1 MIHLQRLLRLLRRA
15 PRGQVIVL
23 SLLLLAGSLTEGVG
37 FILLVPLLSSLTG
50 GEAENAIVR
59 HLLEL
64 LAAIGVPPTPVGF
77 LAVFVV
83 LIGVRSALQFA
94 KDRAGLLL
102 QHQVVDNLREVCIT
116 RLLRAEW
123 RWITEQTRTDHMTLV
138 LGEVNRVGT
147 GLNAGL
153 TLLTT
158 LATALA
164 YFAAA
169 FIFSPAMAGLVLLA
183 AAIGYA
189 AMRRIRA
196 SALRLGSQQ
205 VDANRDLMA
214 NVQQS
219 FGGLKLTKILG
230 SEAWHIDLLVRT
242 VARVRRNQL
251 RFGIETSLMRSLQQV
266 IGAALLALYVLVG
279 LTWLQLPLAELLA
292 LTFLFAR
299 LTPLLLSA
307 QQFLH
312 RWLNAEP
319 ALGAIDR
326 FIVESSDH
334 AEAIAVDTFGG
345 WPVVNGIGLR
355 DVSLTYARRDRPAL
369 HAINL
374 SLPARTT
381 TAITGPSGAGK
392 STLADILMGLI
403 APDAG
408 SMTIDGVP
416 LDGCNRVNW
425 RRNVAYVPQDTFLFN
440 DTIRANLLFGNPMAT
455 ESELLAALAQAAA
468 EFVLELQDGLETM
481 VGDNGVRFSGGER
494 QRLAL
499 ARALLRQPSLL
510 ILDEATSALDSGNEA
525 AIGKA
530 LRELHGRMTIV
541 IVGHRTGTL
550 RHADQIVEMRGGR
563 IPTAI
568 VPASDAL
575 MLPATNGD
583 HPA

>member
-1 MIHLQRLLRLLRRA
+1 MIHLQRLLQLLHRA

-23 SLLLLAGSLTEGVG
+23 ALLLLAGSLTEGIG

-59 HLLEL
+59 QLLEL
-64 LAAIGVPPTPVGF
+64 LAALNIPPTPVGF
-77 LAVFVV
+77 LAVFVA
-83 LIGVRSALQFA
+83 LIAVRSALQFA
-94 KDRAGLLL
+94 RDRSGLLL
-102 QHQVVDNLREVCIT
+102 QHQVVDHLREVCIS
-116 RLLRAEW
+116 RLLRADW

-138 LGEVNRVGT
+138 LGEVNRVGN

-169 FIFSPAMAGLVLLA
+169 FIFSPVMAGLVLLA
-183 AAIGYA
+183 AAIGYV
-189 AMRRIRA
+189 AMRRIREN
-196 SALRLGSQQ
+196 ALRLGSQQ

-230 SEAWHIDLLVRT
+230 SEARHIDLLVRT

-251 RFGIETSLMRSLQQV
+251 RFGIETSLMRNLQQV
-266 IGAALLALYVLVG
+266 IGAALLALYVLAG

-299 LTPLLLSA
+299 LMPLLLSA

-319 ALGAIDR
+319 ALEAIDC
-326 FIVESSDH
+326 FIAESSDH
-334 AEAIAVDTFGG
+334 AEAVADDTFHE
-345 WPVVNGIGLR
+345 WPVVNGIDLK
-355 DVSLTYARRDRPAL
+355 DVSLTYAQRDRPAL
-369 HAINL
+369 HGIIL
-374 SLPARTT
+374 RLPARTT

-403 APDAG
+403 APDDG
-408 SMTIDGVP
+408 TMMIDGVA
-416 LDGCNRVNW
+416 LDGTSRVNW
-425 RRNVAYVPQDTFLFN
+425 RRNVAYVPQDTFLFH
-440 DTIRANLLFGNPMAT
+440 DTIRANLLFGNPAAT
-455 ESELLAALAQAAA
+455 ESELVAALGQAAA
-468 EFVLELQDGLETM
+468 GFVMELQDGLDTV
-481 VGDNGVRFSGGER
+481 VGDNGVRLSGGER
-494 QRLAL
+494 QRIAL

-510 ILDEATSALDSGNEA
+510 ILDEATSALDVGNEA
-525 AIGKA
+525 AIGDA
-530 LRELHGRMTIV
+530 LETLHGQMTILL
-541 IVGHRTGTL
+541 IGHRTETL
-550 RHADQIVEMRGGR
+550 RNADQVIELREGR
-563 IPTAI
+563 LT
-568 VPASDAL
+568 SL
-575 MLPATNGD
+575 
-583 HPA
+583 

>member
-1 MIHLQRLLRLLRRA
+1 MIHLQRLLRLLQRA

-23 SLLLLAGSLTEGVG
+23 ALLLLAGSLTEGIG

-59 HLLEL
+59 HLLDL
-64 LAAIGVPPTPVGF
+64 LAAFGIPPTPVGF
-77 LAVFVV
+77 LSVFVA
-83 LIGVRSALQFA
+83 LIAARSALQFA
-94 KDRAGLLL
+94 KDRAGLML
-102 QHQVVDNLREVCIT
+102 QHQVVDHLREVCIS
-116 RLLRAEW
+116 RLLRADW

-138 LGEVNRVGT
+138 LGEVNRVGN
-147 GLNAGL
+147 GLSAGL

-158 LATALA
+158 LATAVA

-169 FIFSPAMAGLVLLA
+169 LVFSPAMAGLVLFA
-183 AAIGYA
+183 AAIGYV

-230 SEAWHIDLLVRT
+230 SESRHIDLLVRT

-251 RFGIETSLMRSLQQV
+251 RFGIETSLMRNLQQV

-279 LTWLQLPLAELLA
+279 LTWLELPLAELLA

-299 LTPLLLSA
+299 LMPLLLSA

-319 ALGAIDR
+319 ALEAIDR
-326 FIVESSDH
+326 FVAESGEH
-334 AEAIAVDTFGG
+334 AEAVADDAHGE
-345 WPVVNGIGLR
+345 WPVVNAIDLK

-369 HAINL
+369 HEINL
-374 SLPARTT
+374 RLAARTT

-403 APDAG
+403 VPDEG
-408 SMTIDGVP
+408 TMTIDDVP
-416 LDGCNRVNW
+416 LDGTSRVNW
-425 RRNVAYVPQDTFLFN
+425 RRNVAYVPQDTFLFH
-440 DTIRANLLFGNPMAT
+440 DTIRANLLFGNPAAT

-468 EFVLELQDGLETM
+468 DFVMKLHDGLDTV
-481 VGDNGVRFSGGER
+481 VGDNGVRLSGGER
-494 QRLAL
+494 QRIAL
-499 ARALLRQPSLL
+499 ARALLRRPSLL
-510 ILDEATSALDSGNEA
+510 ILDEATSALDAENEA
-525 AIGKA
+525 AISEA
-530 LRELHGRMTIV
+530 LETLHGQMTVLLI
-541 IVGHRTGTL
+541 GHRTETL
-550 RHADQIVEMRGGR
+550 RNADQVIELKEGT
-563 IPTAI
+563 ITSP
-568 VPASDAL
+568 
-575 MLPATNGD
+575 
-583 HPA
+583 

>member
-15 PRGQVIVL
+15 PRGQVVVL
-23 SLLLLAGSLTEGVG
+23 VLLLLAGSLTEGIG

-59 HLLEL
+59 QLLEL
-64 LAAIGVPPTPVGF
+64 LAALNIPPTPVGF
-77 LAVFVV
+77 LAVFVA
-83 LIGVRSALQFA
+83 LIAVRSALQFA
-94 KDRAGLLL
+94 RDRSGLLL
-102 QHQVVDNLREVCIT
+102 QHQVVDHLREVCIS
-116 RLLRAEW
+116 RLLRADW

-138 LGEVNRVGT
+138 LGEVNRVGN
-147 GLNAGL
+147 GLSAGL

-183 AAIGYA
+183 AAVGYV

-230 SEAWHIDLLVRT
+230 SEARHIDLLVRT

-251 RFGIETSLMRSLQQV
+251 RFGIETSLMRNLQQV

-279 LTWLQLPLAELLA
+279 LTWLELPLAELLA

-299 LTPLLLSA
+299 LMPLLLSA

-319 ALGAIDR
+319 ALEAIDR
-326 FIVESSDH
+326 FIAESSEH
-334 AEAIAVDTFGG
+334 AEAVADDAHGG
-345 WPVVNGIGLR
+345 WPVVNAIDLK

-369 HAINL
+369 HEINL
-374 SLPARTT
+374 RLPARTT

-403 APDAG
+403 APDEG
-408 SMTIDGVP
+408 TVTIDDVP
-416 LDGCNRVNW
+416 LDSTSRVNW
-425 RRNVAYVPQDTFLFN
+425 RRNVAYVPQDTFLFH
-440 DTIRANLLFGNPMAT
+440 DTIRANLLFGNPAAT
-455 ESELLAALAQAAA
+455 ESELVAALAQAAA
-468 EFVLELQDGLETM
+468 DFVMELQDGLDTV
-481 VGDNGVRFSGGER
+481 VGDNGVRLSGGER
-494 QRLAL
+494 QRIAL

-510 ILDEATSALDSGNEA
+510 ILDEATSALDTGNET

-530 LRELHGRMTIV
+530 LTELHGRLTIV
-541 IVGHRTGTL
+541 IIGHRTGTL
-550 RHADQIVEMRGGR
+550 RHADQVVEMRAGR
-563 IPTAI
+563 IPTTIMPVA
-568 VPASDAL
+568 DADQ
-575 MLPATNGD
+575 AT
-583 HPA
+583 

>member
-15 PRGQVIVL
+15 PRGQVVVL
-23 SLLLLAGSLTEGVG
+23 VLLLLAGSLTEGIG

-59 HLLEL
+59 QLLEL
-64 LAAIGVPPTPVGF
+64 LAALNIPPTPVGF
-77 LAVFVV
+77 LAVFVA
-83 LIGVRSALQFA
+83 LIAVRSALQFA
-94 KDRAGLLL
+94 RDRSGLLL
-102 QHQVVDNLREVCIT
+102 QHQVVDHLREVCIS
-116 RLLRAEW
+116 RLLRADW

-138 LGEVNRVGT
+138 LGEVNRVGN
-147 GLNAGL
+147 GLSAGL

-183 AAIGYA
+183 AAVGYV

-230 SEAWHIDLLVRT
+230 SEARHIDLLVRT

-251 RFGIETSLMRSLQQV
+251 RFGIETSLMRNLQQV

-279 LTWLQLPLAELLA
+279 LTWLELPLAELLA

-299 LTPLLLSA
+299 LMPLLLSA

-319 ALGAIDR
+319 ALEAIDR
-326 FIVESSDH
+326 FIAESSEH
-334 AEAIAVDTFGG
+334 AEAVADDAHGG
-345 WPVVNGIGLR
+345 WPVVNAIDLK

-369 HAINL
+369 HEINL
-374 SLPARTT
+374 RLPARTT

-403 APDAG
+403 APDEG
-408 SMTIDGVP
+408 TVTIDGVQM
-416 LDGCNRVNW
+416 DSTSRVNW
-425 RRNVAYVPQDTFLFN
+425 RRNVAYVPQDTFLFH
-440 DTIRANLLFGNPMAT
+440 DTIRANLLFGNPAAT
-455 ESELLAALAQAAA
+455 ESELVAALAQAAA
-468 EFVLELQDGLETM
+468 DFVMELQDGLDTV
-481 VGDNGVRFSGGER
+481 VGDNGVRLSGGER
-494 QRLAL
+494 QRIAL

-510 ILDEATSALDSGNEA
+510 ILDEATSALDAGNEA

-530 LRELHGRMTIV
+530 LTKLHGRLTIV
-541 IVGHRTGTL
+541 IIGHRTGTL
-550 RHADQIVEMRGGR
+550 RHADQVVEMRAGR
-563 IPTAI
+563 IPTTI
-568 VPASDAL
+568 
-575 MLPATNGD
+575 LPAADADQAT
-583 HPA
+583 

>member
-15 PRGQVIVL
+15 PRGQVVVL
-23 SLLLLAGSLTEGVG
+23 VLLLLAGSLTEGIG

-50 GEAENAIVR
+50 GEADNAIVR
-59 HLLEL
+59 QLLDL
-64 LAAIGVPPTPVGF
+64 LAALNIPPTPVGF
-77 LAVFVV
+77 LAVFVA
-83 LIGVRSALQFA
+83 LIAVRSALQFA
-94 KDRAGLLL
+94 RDRSGLLL
-102 QHQVVDNLREVCIT
+102 QHQVVDHLREVCIS
-116 RLLRAEW
+116 RLLRADW

-138 LGEVNRVGT
+138 LGEVNRVGN
-147 GLNAGL
+147 GLSAGL

-183 AAIGYA
+183 AAVGYV

-230 SEAWHIDLLVRT
+230 SEARHIDLLVRT

-251 RFGIETSLMRSLQQV
+251 RFGIETSLMRNLQQV

-279 LTWLQLPLAELLA
+279 LTWLELPLAELLA

-299 LTPLLLSA
+299 LMPLLLSA

-319 ALGAIDR
+319 ALEAIDR
-326 FIVESSDH
+326 FVAESGEH
-334 AEAIAVDTFGG
+334 AEAVADDTSVE
-345 WPVVNGIGLR
+345 WPVVDGIDLK

-369 HAINL
+369 HEINL
-374 SLPARTT
+374 RLPARTT

-403 APDAG
+403 APDEG
-408 SMTIDGVP
+408 TVMIDDVP
-416 LDGCNRVNW
+416 LDSTSRVNW
-425 RRNVAYVPQDTFLFN
+425 RRNVAYVPQDTFLFH
-440 DTIRANLLFGNPMAT
+440 DTIRANLLFGNPAAT
-455 ESELLAALAQAAA
+455 ESELVAALAQAAA
-468 EFVLELQDGLETM
+468 DFVMELQDGLDTV
-481 VGDNGVRFSGGER
+481 VGDNGVRLSGGER
-494 QRLAL
+494 QRIAL

-510 ILDEATSALDSGNEA
+510 ILDEATSALDAGNEA

-530 LRELHGRMTIV
+530 LTELHGQMTILL
-541 IVGHRTGTL
+541 IGHRTETL
-550 RHADQIVEMRGGR
+550 RNADQVIELREGR
-563 IPTAI
+563 LT
-568 VPASDAL
+568 SL
-575 MLPATNGD
+575 
-583 HPA
+583 

>member
-15 PRGQVIVL
+15 PRGQVVVL
-23 SLLLLAGSLTEGVG
+23 VLLLLAGSLTEGIG

-59 HLLEL
+59 QLLDL
-64 LAAIGVPPTPVGF
+64 LAALNIPPTPVGF
-77 LAVFVV
+77 LAVFVA
-83 LIGVRSALQFA
+83 LIAVRSALQFA
-94 KDRAGLLL
+94 RDRSGLLL
-102 QHQVVDNLREVCIT
+102 QHQVVDHLREVCIS
-116 RLLRAEW
+116 RLLRADW

-138 LGEVNRVGT
+138 LGEVNRVGN
-147 GLNAGL
+147 GLSAGL

-183 AAIGYA
+183 AAVGYV

-230 SEAWHIDLLVRT
+230 SEARHIDLLVRT

-251 RFGIETSLMRSLQQV
+251 RFGIETSLMRNLQQV

-279 LTWLQLPLAELLA
+279 LTWLELPLAELLA

-299 LTPLLLSA
+299 LMPLLLSA

-319 ALGAIDR
+319 ALEAIDR
-326 FIVESSDH
+326 FIAESGEH
-334 AEAIAVDTFGG
+334 AEAVADDTSVE
-345 WPVVNGIGLR
+345 WPVVDGIDLK

-369 HAINL
+369 HEINL
-374 SLPARTT
+374 RLPARTT

-403 APDAG
+403 APDEG
-408 SMTIDGVP
+408 TVTIDGVQM
-416 LDGCNRVNW
+416 NSTSRVNW
-425 RRNVAYVPQDTFLFN
+425 RRNVAYVPQDTFLFH
-440 DTIRANLLFGNPMAT
+440 DTIRANLLFGNPAAT
-455 ESELLAALAQAAA
+455 ESELVAALAQAAA
-468 EFVLELQDGLETM
+468 DFVMELQDGLDTV
-481 VGDNGVRFSGGER
+481 VGDNGVRLSGGER
-494 QRLAL
+494 QRIAL

-510 ILDEATSALDSGNEA
+510 ILDEATSALDAGNEA
-525 AIGKA
+525 AISKA
-530 LRELHGRMTIV
+530 LTELHGRLTIV

-550 RHADQIVEMRGGR
+550 RHADQVVEMRAGR
-563 IPTAI
+563 IPTTIMPVA
-568 VPASDAL
+568 DADQ
-575 MLPATNGD
+575 AT
-583 HPA
+583 